1 MFGQAGITATR
12 MLRGFSMDR
21 IDVMVSDSEICELQ
35 YPKEMLAIRLRQNG
49 IPVNES
55 LDGVDFGTL
64 VETREI
70 PGFTVF
76 RWTNAQAAA
85 EIHP

>member
-1 MFGQAGITATR
+1 
-12 MLRGFSMDR
+12 
-21 IDVMVSDSEICELQ
+21 
-35 YPKEMLAIRLRQNG
+35 MLAIRLRQNG